1 MVDKNSQTAAYQ
13 AHFVELLSSSSLT
26 ARRYV
31 MSHEYADAGII
42 QLAAFL
48 RDNPNP
54 ILVFNPEGT
63 IIKINPT
70 AVKLLKRLQVEALA
84 LLPPEHLQIVKACLE
99 REGHEHT
106 IEVIVN
112 SSSLA
117 LTYRSLLA
125 FKIVYLY
132 AIELTDYRRSE
143 AELLR
148 IAAKTIDLAKQAVE
162 QVQTLRKTLPQATV
176 KTTATQPTAAHPT
189 ATRPVIT
196 HQGDVTHMFVSMD
209 GCMFESVSKCK
220 A

>member
-1 MVDKNSQTAAYQ
+1 MVEKNNQTAAYQ
-13 AHFVELLSSSSLT
+13 AHFVELLSSSTSLKT
-26 ARRYV
+26 RQHLTSRR
-31 MSHEYADAGII
+31 YADAGII

-54 ILVFNPEGT
+54 ILVFNPEGAV
-63 IIKINPT
+63 IKVNPT

-84 LLPPEHLQIVKACLE
+84 ILPPEHLQIVKACLE

-106 IEVIVN
+106 IEVTVN
-112 SSSLA
+112 SSILA

-148 IAAKTIDLAKQAVE
+148 IAAKTIDLAKQAVV
-162 QVQTLRKTLPQATV
+162 QVQALRKTLPKATV
-176 KTTATQPTAAHPT
+176 KPAA
-189 ATRPVIT
+189 A
-196 HQGDVTHMFVSMD
+196 HQGDVTNMFVSMD
-209 GCMFESVSKCK
+209 GCVFESVSRAK

>member
-1 MVDKNSQTAAYQ
+1 MVDKNNLTAAYQ
-13 AHFVELLSSSSLT
+13 AHFSKLLSSSASLES
-26 ARRYV
+26 RQYL
-31 MSHEYADAGII
+31 MSREYADAGII

-54 ILVFNPEGT
+54 ILVFNPEGAV
-63 IIKINPT
+63 IKINPT

-84 LLPPEHLQIVKACLE
+84 LLPPDHPQIVKACLE

-106 IEVIVN
+106 IEVTVN
-112 SSSLA
+112 SSILA

-148 IAAKTIDLAKQAVE
+148 IAAKTIDLAKDAVV
-162 QVQTLRKTLPQATV
+162 QVQALRKTLPKATM
-176 KTTATQPTAAHPT
+176 KTAA
-189 ATRPVIT
+189 T
-196 HQGDVTHMFVSMD
+196 HQGDVTNMFVSMD
-209 GCMFESVSKCK
+209 GCVFESVSRGQ

>member
-1 MVDKNSQTAAYQ
+1 MVDKNNQTAAYQ
-13 AHFVELLSSSSLT
+13 AHFVELLSPSASL
-26 ARRYV
+26 ASRQYL
-31 MSHEYADAGII
+31 MSREYTDAGII

-54 ILVFNPEGT
+54 ILVFNPEGAV
-63 IIKINPT
+63 IKVNPT
-70 AVKLLKRLQVEALA
+70 AVKLLKRLQVDALA
-84 LLPPEHLQIVKACLE
+84 ILPPEHLQIVKACLE

-106 IEVIVN
+106 IEVTVN
-112 SSSLA
+112 SSILA

-148 IAAKTIDLAKQAVE
+148 IAAKTIDLAKQAVV
-162 QVQTLRKTLPQATV
+162 QVQALRQTLPKATV
-176 KTTATQPTAAHPT
+176 KPAA
-189 ATRPVIT
+189 T
-196 HQGDVTHMFVSMD
+196 HQGDVTNMFVSMD
-209 GCMFESVSKCK
+209 GCVFESVSRGK

>member
-13 AHFVELLSSSSLT
+13 AHFVELLSSSSSLT
-26 ARRYV
+26 SRRYV
-31 MSHEYADAGII
+31 MSREYVDAGII

-63 IIKINPT
+63 VIKINPA
-70 AVKLLKRLQVEALA
+70 AVKLLKRLQIEALA
-84 LLPPEHLQIVKACLE
+84 LLPPEHPQIVKACLAD
-99 REGHEHT
+99 EGHEHT
-106 IEVIVN
+106 IEVTVN
-112 SSSLA
+112 SAILA
-117 LTYRSLLA
+117 LTYRSLPA

-148 IAAKTIDLAKQAVE
+148 ITAKTIDLAKQAVL
-162 QVQTLRKTLPQATV
+162 QVQALRKTLPRATV
-176 KTTATQPTAAHPT
+176 KPAVTQ
-189 ATRPVIT
+189 
-196 HQGDVTHMFVSMD
+196 QGDATNMFVSMD
-209 GCMFESVSKCK
+209 GCMFESASRGK